1 MALPSYVVSSLEG
14 RARLRHAILRT
25 EAGLQKAL
33 DVLGKEKKIRE
44 VQQGAGSLLLF
55 FDPSLRLASVLKSLE
70 QEIPELAAQSA
81 SDRQKPLVPQCLEQL
96 FGISLRRIENRSLLM
111 LIGLAALFGFVGKS
125 STHTV
130 LSSAVLVLMARHIWL
145 RRQAL

>member
-1 MALPSYVVSSLEG
+1 MALPSYVVSYLEG

-33 DVLGKEKKIRE
+33 DVLGKQKKIRE

-55 FDPSLRLASVLKSLE
+55 FDPSLQLESVLKSLE

-81 SDRQKPLVPQCLEQL
+81 SDRQKPMVPQCLEQL
-96 FGISLRRIENRSLLM
+96 FGVSLRRIENRSLLM
-111 LIGLAALFGFVGKS
+111 LVGLAALFGFVGNG
-125 STHTV
+125 STHTA
-130 LSSAVLVLMARHIWL
+130 LSAAVLALMARHVWL

>member
-55 FDPSLRLASVLKSLE
+55 FDPSLQLARVLKSLE